1 MWGVCFTREGEGDF
15 LSGIDACLCVV
26 VVVVVGKQVE
36 RGRFQWVAI
45 IGEKEI
51 GFRDGLQ
58 YKSGD
63 INLTYMMNTDSKIE
77 LKWENKKTEE
87 SNEADN
93 LLAKKAWTFGR
104 LYPTQR

>member
-1 MWGVCFTREGEGDF
+1 M
-15 LSGIDACLCVV
+15 
-26 VVVVVGKQVE
+26 
-36 RGRFQWVAI
+36 AI
-45 IGEKEI
+45 RGEKEI

-58 YKSGD
+58 YKNGD
-63 INLTYMMNTDSKIE
+63 INLTSMMNVDSKIE

>member
-1 MWGVCFTREGEGDF
+1 MWGVCFTREGEGE
-15 LSGIDACLCVV
+15 LYRGLMHVCVCVV
-26 VVVVVGKQVE
+26 VEKQVE

-45 IGEKEI
+45 IGEKDI

-58 YKSGD
+58 YKNGD
-63 INLTYMMNTDSKIE
+63 INLTYMMNADSKIE
-77 LKWENKKTEE
+77 LKWENIKTEE

>member
-1 MWGVCFTREGEGDF
+1 MFMWGVCFTREGEGE
-15 LSGIDACLCVV
+15 LYRGLMHVCVCVV
-26 VVVVVGKQVE
+26 VEKQVE

-45 IGEKEI
+45 RGEKEI

-58 YKSGD
+58 YKNGD
-63 INLTYMMNTDSKIE
+63 INLTSMMNVDSKIE